1 MTTLLVVGLVWC
13 GGSVLTAAWWV
24 GMKAR
29 ERAAAQAA
37 DYRAAVLSAL
47 AASPR
52 PPLRLVRDA

>member
-24 GMKAR
+24 ALKAR
-29 ERAAAQAA
+29 ERAAEQAS
-37 DYRAAVLSAL
+37 DYRATGLSAL